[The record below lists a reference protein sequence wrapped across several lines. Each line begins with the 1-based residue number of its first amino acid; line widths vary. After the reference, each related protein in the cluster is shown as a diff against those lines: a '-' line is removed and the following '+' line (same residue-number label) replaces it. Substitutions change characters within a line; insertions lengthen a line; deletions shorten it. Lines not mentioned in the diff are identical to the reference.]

1 MLNDLWWGGTGEIL
15 VVADDQ
21 QLSSDLS
28 RWRGETRHLGRRYHL
43 ARATVAGAFHPKLI
57 LRVGAD
63 DGLVWIGSGNL
74 TFGGWG
80 ANRELAAAWKV
91 GRGHEDSGAWIRDLI
106 SALLPQLGRGAA
118 YELALTLQ
126 DVGWIREAA
135 ADVAPTPVLHSLGG
149 TPLIE
154 QLAARWAGRRFER
167 ALIYTGSSDRDGRM
181 LEQLAI
187 RFGVKE
193 AQVVGSVGRLS
204 FDPMALRRLPLSVR
218 VRTNRYWPVLH
229 AKFLWLDGPD
239 GSACAFGSANA
250 SGAAW
255 LRSPRSGGNAE
266 LIGVLDQ
273 PDASQF
279 TELLAAFEEAAL
291 TEMELGGTPP
301 IDVDERIERRPIRL
315 RSVEWDG
322 TTSQVMV
329 DLDGVNG
336 DVERVDLEEE
346 GRSTTLSP
354 GSHGRWT
361 SHWMPIGAIGFV
373 DVVVQIRGATSV
385 RWTSWVHDLAELRH
399 STRGRTIEETL
410 RKLSGSASAG
420 EEQSIVRALADIA
433 AALISEPEAF
443 RDAGSKRGASADGTS
458 EDAGRVD
465 PRVLIR
471 SLSAH
476 DRANGPRGSTSSH
489 TPVSLLGVLRALFLK
504 HDTDTEVERVVID
517 EPEDGEIARLDVH
530 ASVREHAAPSDAHR
544 SRLRKQIQKFLTNF
558 ERQEFAQRAT
568 ASQMVQAA
576 AYPLAVGLLGRAGGW
591 VSAKDADDWS
601 TAVFA
606 ILFERAGPDGRC
618 GLFDDIHARFRAAD
632 AEDVFVTSVGD
643 GTLWMALLLAI
654 GGLSAEEPRSGLRRC
669 LALQALQRKQTM
681 VAVSDVGRMRALVAC
696 MKVEYAWRLQEDVPT
711 IVDHFERL
719 EAYLVDHE
727 PVLRAEQAAPEF
739 EHQAGDLL
747 WKADVGWVECLEQSA
762 RESTAR
768 VFSHYRAREIPVT
781 VRIYLNVS
789 QAARRDRELRRLV
802 DLAFTRQCSS
812 PQLG

>member
-21 QLSSDLS
+21 QLSSELP
-28 RWRGETRHLGRRYHL
+28 RWRSEARHLGRRYHL

-57 LRVGAD
+57 LRVGVD

-80 ANRELAAAWKV
+80 ANRELAAAWRV
-91 GRGHEDSGAWIRDLI
+91 GRGHEDPGAWIRDLI

-118 YELALTLQ
+118 YELALGMQ
-126 DVGWIREAA
+126 DVGWIREGAA
-135 ADVAPTPVLHSLGG
+135 GAVPTPVLHSLGG

-154 QLAARWAGRRFER
+154 QLANRWAGRRFER

-193 AQVVGSVGRLS
+193 AQVVGSPGRLS
-204 FDPMALRRLPLSVR
+204 FDPLALRLLPLSVR
-218 VRTNRYWPVLH
+218 VRTNRDWPVLH

-266 LIGVLDQ
+266 LIGVLDR
-273 PDASQF
+273 PDAAQF
-279 TELLAAFEEAAL
+279 AELLAAFEEAAL

-301 IDVDERIERRPIRL
+301 TEVDERVERRSLRL

-322 TTSQVMV
+322 ATSQVTV
-329 DLDGVNG
+329 ELDGVTG
-336 DVERVDLEEE
+336 DVERVDLEEG
-346 GRSTTLSP
+346 GRSTTLSA
-354 GSHGRWT
+354 GTHGRWT
-361 SHWMPIGAIGFV
+361 SHWIPIGALGFV

-410 RKLSGSASAG
+410 RKLGGSASAG
-420 EEQSIVRALADIA
+420 EEQSIVRALADISS
-433 AALISEPEAF
+433 ALISEPEAF
-443 RDAGSKRGASADGTS
+443 RDAGSKRGPPTADGTS

-471 SLSAH
+471 SLSTH
-476 DRANGPRGSTSSH
+476 DRGNGPRGSTSSH
-489 TPVSLLGVLRALFLK
+489 APVSLLGVLRALFLR

-517 EPEDGEIARLDVH
+517 EPEDGEIARPDVH
-530 ASVREHAAPSDAHR
+530 APVREHAAPSDAHR
-544 SRLRKQIQKFLTNF
+544 SRLRKQIQKFLKNF
-558 ERQEFAQRAT
+558 QDQEFAQRAT

-576 AYPLAVGLLGRAGGW
+576 AFPLAVGLLGRAGGW
-591 VSAKDADDWS
+591 VNAKDADDWS

-606 ILFERAGPDGRC
+606 ILFERAGPEGRC
-618 GLFDDIHARFRAAD
+618 GLFDDIHARFRASD
-632 AEDVFVTSVGD
+632 AEDVFVTAVGD

-669 LALQALQRKQTM
+669 LALQALQHKQTM
-681 VAVSDVGRMRALVAC
+681 VAVSDVGRMRALIGR
-696 MKVEYAWRLQEDVPT
+696 MNVEYARRLQEDVPT
-711 IVDHFERL
+711 IVEHFERL

-727 PVLRAEQAAPEF
+727 LLLRAQQAAPEF
-739 EHQAGDLL
+739 EHHAGDVL
-747 WKADVGWVECLEQSA
+747 WKSDVGWVECLEPAA

-768 VFSHYRAREIPVT
+768 VFSHYRAREIPVK
-781 VRIYLNVS
+781 VRLYLNVS
-789 QAARRDRELRRLV
+789 EAARQDRELRALMVR
-802 DLAFTRQCSS
+802 AFTRLPAPSQ
-812 PQLG
+812 